1 MQYHDYYKTL
11 GVPRKASQAEIQKAY
26 RKLARENHPDL
37 NQSDEAEMRFK
48 EIGEAYEVLGDA
60 EKRKKYDQFGQ
71 AWQQGRSQGTPPPGF
86 EHIRFDF
93 GSGSSDGGG
102 FDFGGSG
109 FSSFF
114 EMLFGEQAG
123 AHRNRQRGAAH
134 RTAQAPRRG
143 RDRETKLAVSLH
155 DLLNGATRRMDVVDP
170 TNGQKRSLQVK
181 IPQGI
186 LPGQKLRLADQ
197 GEPGV
202 GGPSGDL
209 FLTIE
214 LQKDPRFDLD
224 GRNLRTTVDVAP
236 WLAALGGTIEVP
248 TLTGTTRIKLPPG
261 SSSGS
266 KMRLRGKGLP
276 NPKGAD
282 GDLIAEIRIGFEQ
295 LSDEQRA
302 LYEQLRALD
311 QPDSQDDEPTQQ
323 AN

>member
-11 GVPRKASQAEIQKAY
+11 GVTRQANQADIQKAY

-37 NQSDEAEMRFK
+37 NQDADAEVRFK
-48 EIGEAYEVLGDA
+48 EIGEAYEVLGDP
-60 EKRKKYDQFGQ
+60 EKRQKYDRFGQ

-93 GSGSSDGGG
+93 GSQDGG

-143 RDRETKLAVSLH
+143 RDRETSLAISLA
-155 DLLNGATRRMDVVDP
+155 DLANGATRRMDVIDP
-170 TNGQKRSLQVK
+170 TTGQTRSLKVK

-186 LPGQKLRLADQ
+186 LPGQKLRLSEQ
-197 GEPGV
+197 GESGI
-202 GGPSGDL
+202 GGPAGDL

-214 LQKDPRFDLD
+214 LQKDSRFELD
-224 GRNLRTTVDVAP
+224 GRHLRTIVTVAP
-236 WLAALGGTIEVP
+236 WLAALGGTVDVP
-248 TLTGTTRIKLPPG
+248 TLDGDTRIKLPAG

-266 KMRLRGKGLP
+266 KLRLRGKGLP
-276 NPKGAD
+276 NPKGTD
-282 GDLIAEIRIGFEQ
+282 GDLFVEIRIGFDT
-295 LSDEQRA
+295 LSDSQRE

-311 QPDSQDDEPTQQ
+311 QSEDQSESAEEDAEQ
-323 AN
+323 AS